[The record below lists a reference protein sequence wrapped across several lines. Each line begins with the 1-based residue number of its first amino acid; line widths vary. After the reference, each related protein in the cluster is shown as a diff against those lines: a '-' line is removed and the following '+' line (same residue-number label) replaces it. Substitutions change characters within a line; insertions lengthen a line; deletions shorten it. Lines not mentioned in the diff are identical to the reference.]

1 MDTAVQQLQSAVDAL
16 REVFESQLKGNGS
29 CDATVNL
36 QEIQCSDDPELLEDV
51 AEDLLETSLSY
62 CCEIFWQHIDGA
74 SSQRWEAGLNSFQ
87 KLLREHERLLHH
99 LALGEASKA
108 RLISAQR
115 VAFRVAFTST
125 WPLQVADNLQVYFQQ
140 TWNQCFRHQGETLA
154 TEWWCVGL
162 ENPVQRVLA
171 LLEPW
176 ENQAQRTSS
185 SVSSVRL
192 TAASTDEDVVMGA
205 DDADGDEEDED
216 ELDIDEENADNNLPG
231 LRVVSK
237 AMHSLGLQAPWVDL
251 AKRFFTS
258 KVAQL
263 LEERC
268 RSEYDKKG
276 LLDRLTRLFYGSM
289 LRWLRAVFGLP
300 LWAPSTLKEDAGQTS
315 EDVQAEESW
324 WHVARGAV
332 LRFFEAFLEVRL
344 GEAFDMVRDFPESAP
359 ALLDLRRCLA
369 RTGRSSPLVVAL
381 REQIGDRLL
390 IAGAHTRDVIEVYIK
405 TIKALRLVDPRGLLL
420 EGVSTPIREYLKKR
434 KDTVRCI
441 ITALT
446 EDSDLQQEL
455 QLGAEALATASKKA
469 KLQAGQPALPH
480 EPPDLAGEDFEAS
493 DDEEDPDAWVPDP
506 IDADPQPLRPRK
518 ADVVSLLVGIYGSKE
533 MFIKEYKE
541 MLADRLLGNP
551 TYNTERETQN
561 LELLKTRFGDA
572 ALTHCEVMLQDIK
585 DSKRINSNVQQKEK
599 DSQQS
604 DGVGLGQM
612 HPLVLSQHYWP
623 SALSKVD
630 HPRFRLPAP
639 LENALAD
646 YSAAYGK
653 TKANRA
659 VQWKRA
665 HGLVEITVQFAD
677 RSLNVTVT
685 PVHYAVLACFSE
697 AKGSPTRLSLEELMT
712 QLELPDALVRKRVAF
727 WVAKGV
733 LKEVTANV
741 YELQESAP
749 AEDRIIQSGHMD
761 EDTENSP
768 GQPTAGPRRSAQR
781 EAELRACEPFIQG
794 MLKNYAELPLPRIH
808 NFLQRFMME
817 PAYTLSEKQL
827 RDFLAQLVEE
837 GKLDFDGSGYT
848 LVQNGPD

>member
-16 REVFESQLKGNGS
+16 REVFESELKGKDDS
-29 CDATVNL
+29 CWDATVNL
-36 QEIQCSDDPELLEDV
+36 QEIECSDDPELLEDV
-51 AEDLLETSLSY
+51 AEDLLETSLSC

-74 SSQRWEAGLNSFQ
+74 SSQQWEAGLNSFE
-87 KLLREHERLLHH
+87 KLLREHERLLRH

-140 TWNQCFRHQGETLA
+140 TWNQCFRHQGETLE

-176 ENQAQRTSS
+176 ENQAQRNSS
-185 SVSSVRL
+185 SVSVVRL
-192 TAASTDEDVVMGA
+192 TAASTDEDVVMGLA

-237 AMHSLGLQAPWVDL
+237 AMHSLGLQAPWMDL
-251 AKRFFTS
+251 AKRFFTAR
-258 KVAQL
+258 VAQL

-585 DSKRINSNVQQKEK
+585 DSKRINSNVQQKER

-604 DGVGLGQM
+604 SGVGLGQM

-659 VQWKRA
+659 VQWKRS

-733 LKEVTANV
+733 LKEVTAN
-741 YELQESAP
+741 SAP
-749 AEDRIIQSGHMD
+749 AEDRSIQSGHMD

-768 GQPTAGPRRSAQR
+768 GQPTGPRRSAQR
-781 EAELRACEPFIQG
+781 EASELRACEPFIQG

>member
-1 MDTAVQQLQSAVDAL
+1 M
-16 REVFESQLKGNGS
+16 
-29 CDATVNL
+29 
-36 QEIQCSDDPELLEDV
+36 
-51 AEDLLETSLSY
+51 Y
-62 CCEIFWQHIDGA
+62 
-74 SSQRWEAGLNSFQ
+74 
-87 KLLREHERLLHH
+87 
-99 LALGEASKA
+99 
-108 RLISAQR
+108 
-115 VAFRVAFTST
+115 
-125 WPLQVADNLQVYFQQ
+125 
-140 TWNQCFRHQGETLA
+140 
-154 TEWWCVGL
+154 
-162 ENPVQRVLA
+162 
-171 LLEPW
+171 
-176 ENQAQRTSS
+176 
-185 SVSSVRL
+185 
-192 TAASTDEDVVMGA
+192 
-205 DDADGDEEDED
+205 
-216 ELDIDEENADNNLPG
+216 
-231 LRVVSK
+231 
-237 AMHSLGLQAPWVDL
+237 SLGIHTPWVDV
-251 AKRFFTS
+251 AQRFFST

-276 LLDRLTRLFYGSM
+276 LLDRLTRLFYFSM
-289 LRWLRAVFGLP
+289 LRWLRTVFGLP
-300 LWAPSTLKEDAGQTS
+300 LWAPSSLKDSGQAS
-315 EDVQAEESW
+315 ADAEEAW
-324 WHVARGAV
+324 WQVARGAV

-344 GEAFDMVRDFPESAP
+344 GEAFDMVRDFPESEP

-369 RTGRSSPLVVAL
+369 RTGKSSPLVVAL
-381 REQIGDRLL
+381 REQIGRRLL
-390 IAGAHTRDVIEVYIK
+390 IAGAHTRDVIKVYIK

-480 EPPDLAGEDFEAS
+480 EPPDLAGEDFECS

-551 TYNTERETQN
+551 TYTTERETQN

-599 DSQQS
+599 DSQQGS
-604 DGVGLGQM
+604 EVTLSQM
-612 HPLVLSQHYWP
+612 QPLVLSQHYWP
-623 SALSKVD
+623 SALSKLD
-630 HPRFRLPAP
+630 HPRFRLPEP
-639 LENALAD
+639 LEKALSD

-653 TKANRA
+653 TKANRG

-685 PVHYAVLACFSE
+685 PVHYAVLSCFSE
-697 AKGSPTRLSLEELMT
+697 AKGSPTRLSLEELVE
-712 QLELPDALVRKRVAF
+712 QLELPEVLVRKRVAF

-733 LKEVTANV
+733 LKEVSANL

-749 AEDRIIQSGHMD
+749 AEDGILQSGHMD

-781 EAELRACEPFIQG
+781 EAAELRACEPFIQG
-794 MLKNYAELPLPRIH
+794 MLKNYSALPLARIH

-837 GKLDFDGSGYT
+837 GKLDFDGSCYA

>member
-1 MDTAVQQLQSAVDAL
+1 
-16 REVFESQLKGNGS
+16 
-29 CDATVNL
+29 
-36 QEIQCSDDPELLEDV
+36 
-51 AEDLLETSLSY
+51 
-62 CCEIFWQHIDGA
+62 
-74 SSQRWEAGLNSFQ
+74 
-87 KLLREHERLLHH
+87 
-99 LALGEASKA
+99 
-108 RLISAQR
+108 
-115 VAFRVAFTST
+115 
-125 WPLQVADNLQVYFQQ
+125 
-140 TWNQCFRHQGETLA
+140 
-154 TEWWCVGL
+154 
-162 ENPVQRVLA
+162 
-171 LLEPW
+171 
-176 ENQAQRTSS
+176 
-185 SVSSVRL
+185 
-192 TAASTDEDVVMGA
+192 
-205 DDADGDEEDED
+205 
-216 ELDIDEENADNNLPG
+216 
-231 LRVVSK
+231 
-237 AMHSLGLQAPWVDL
+237 
-251 AKRFFTS
+251 
-258 KVAQL
+258 
-263 LEERC
+263 
-268 RSEYDKKG
+268 
-276 LLDRLTRLFYGSM
+276 
-289 LRWLRAVFGLP
+289 
-300 LWAPSTLKEDAGQTS
+300 
-315 EDVQAEESW
+315 
-324 WHVARGAV
+324 
-332 LRFFEAFLEVRL
+332 
-344 GEAFDMVRDFPESAP
+344 
-359 ALLDLRRCLA
+359 
-369 RTGRSSPLVVAL
+369 
-381 REQIGDRLL
+381 
-390 IAGAHTRDVIEVYIK
+390 
-405 TIKALRLVDPRGLLL
+405 
-420 EGVSTPIREYLKKR
+420 
-434 KDTVRCI
+434 
-441 ITALT
+441 
-446 EDSDLQQEL
+446 
-455 QLGAEALATASKKA
+455 
-469 KLQAGQPALPH
+469 LPH